1 MKSDLIKFPAI
12 NFRKIVDP
20 ELLRKESQ
28 NESESPNIT
37 IYVAVVDVRQL
48 PDELENWRGINP
60 RDPNVQSLVS
70 KKIRATLDE
79 TPESFLLKNRGL
91 TLLVERASF
100 DNKTNEMSLELSNHG
115 LHGLLDGGH
124 TYEVI
129 RDFMKTLPEEDKK
142 ELNALVKLEII
153 EGISEKD
160 AAIDVVA
167 ARNTSAQVK
176 DQSIANLHGYF
187 DKIKN
192 VLAGKAY
199 LQDISFKETEYDEEG
214 NRRTIDIRDILSYLI
229 CFDAEHFSNDNHPI
243 LAYSQKNQVEKYFEE
258 RQDDLA
264 KYVELLPTIL
274 ELHDKIYA
282 NLPDAYNR
290 KTGGKFGRLTGV
302 KYTGDNSRMSNTTLT
317 FIDGESE
324 YRIPSGFIYPVL
336 AAFRSAIEVKKGKAT
351 WKVNPLELLDNLVEE
366 LAQQVGKQAI
376 EFRNPNKL
384 GKDVATWNLC
394 YYMVERALLIR
405 NIR

>member
-1 MKSDLIKFPAI
+1 MKTELIKFPAV
-12 NFRKIVDP
+12 NFRKIIDP
-20 ELLRKESQ
+20 ELLRKESR
-28 NESESPNIT
+28 SALESPNIT
-37 IYVAVVDVRQL
+37 IYVAVVDVRHL
-48 PDELENWRGINP
+48 PDELEDWRGINP
-60 RDPNVQSLVS
+60 RDSNTQSLVS
-70 KKIRATLDE
+70 QKIRTTLDE
-79 TPESFLLKNRGL
+79 APENFLLRNRGL
-91 TLLVERASF
+91 TLLVERANF
-100 DNKTNEMSLELSNHG
+100 DNKTNEVSLEFSNPG

-129 RDFMKTLPEEDKK
+129 RDFMKSLPEEDRK

-153 EGISEKD
+153 EGISERD
-160 AAIDVVA
+160 AAINIVA

-187 DKIKN
+187 DKIKK
-192 VLAGKAY
+192 VLADRAY
-199 LQDISFKETEYDEEG
+199 LQDISFKETEYDDEG
-214 NRRTIDIRDILSYLI
+214 NRKTIDIRDILSYLV
-229 CFDAEHFSNDNHPI
+229 CFDAERFSNDSHPI

-258 RQDDLA
+258 KQKELD
-264 KYVELLPTIL
+264 KYVDLLPIIL
-274 ELHDKIYA
+274 ELHDRVYA

-302 KYTGDNSRMSNTTLT
+302 KYTGDNSRMSNTALT
-317 FIDGESE
+317 FIDGESA

-336 AAFRSAIEVKKGKAT
+336 AAFRSAIKIEKGKAI
-351 WKVNPLELLDNLVEE
+351 WKVDPLKLLDDLVEE

-394 YYMVERALLIR
+394 YYTVERALLIR